1 MKEEEFNPS
10 TSEAF
15 QRNLD
20 KVFEEL
26 VAEKESVPLDT
37 SVEDDFQWIDID
49 KEIEKKIEKNKE
61 TDSKQ
66 TEIKNNKQLEVVK
79 NIEKVLQMEAAVSLE
94 PNVERK
100 TVRETFDEVPSMSAE
115 EEEKLLQ
122 GINEALAA
130 QIASEFG
137 ETEQKEEKKQEKP
150 VSRIWKRIPRWAKA
164 SMITLGSIVLIFG
177 LLLGTKPGRRVLY
190 GIVARVVHSGIV
202 NEEPGKHEEIYEGP
216 LGDDYIN
223 PELVEK
229 DEEGNVLDDEGNVV
243 IVPVEDED
251 ESEIRSE
258 EYCYNILLMGE
269 EAIDSY
275 GANGRTDLIMIATIN
290 AKEKKLK
297 LTSIMRDS
305 YAQIPG
311 HEDNKIN
318 AAFAKGGASLLVN
331 TIEQNLKIKID
342 GYVKVGFDG
351 FEQIIDRLGGVEIS
365 LTAEEA
371 EYLRT
376 HNYISKPEYRNVVAG
391 KQWFNG
397 NQTLGYCRVRY
408 VPTADGLYNDHGRT
422 ARQRAVLTQLFQKY
436 KTHNFVELASI
447 LYDCLGLVT
456 SDLSAEAMT
465 KMLELVIEERILE
478 LETSQIPAKSTFTDT
493 YIGKMSVLSVNWP
506 ANAEILQEFI
516 FGAEEATESN
526 GEIVE

>member
-49 KEIEKKIEKNKE
+49 KEIEKKIEKKKE
-61 TDSKQ
+61 TDSEQ
-66 TEIKNNKQLEVVK
+66 TEIENNEQADAMLH
-79 NIEKVLQMEAAVSLE
+79 IENVPQIEEAASLE
-94 PNVERK
+94 PNGEEK

-115 EEEKLLQ
+115 EEEQLLQ

-137 ETEQKEEKKQEKP
+137 EPEPEEEKKQENPALK
-150 VSRIWKRIPRWAKA
+150 IWRKVPKWAKA
-164 SMITLGSIVLIFG
+164 SLITLSSIVLMFG
-177 LLLGTKPGRRVLY
+177 LLLGTKPGRHVLY
-190 GIVARVVHSGIV
+190 SIAARVIHSGIE
-202 NEEPGKHEEIYEGP
+202 NEDPNKEEEIYEGP
-216 LGDDYIN
+216 LGDDYVN
-223 PELVEK
+223 PDLVEK
-229 DEEGNVLDDEGNVV
+229 DEEGNVLDDDGNAV

-251 ESEIRSE
+251 KSGIRSE
-258 EYCYNILLMGE
+258 DYCYNILLMGE

-290 AKEKKLK
+290 AKDKKLK

-318 AAFAKGGASLLVN
+318 AAFAKGGASLLVD
-331 TIEQNLKIKID
+331 TIEQNLKVKID

-456 SDLSAEAMT
+456 SDLSAEDMT
-465 KMLELVIEERILE
+465 KMLELVIEERILT
-478 LETSQIPAKSTFTDT
+478 LETSQIPAKGTFTDT

-506 ANAEILQEFI
+506 ENAKILQEFI
-516 FGAEEATESN
+516 FGPEED

>member
-15 QRNLD
+15 QKNLD

-37 SVEDDFQWIDID
+37 SVNDDFQWIDID
-49 KEIEKKIEKNKE
+49 KEIEKKTEKNNAPEGNVEMKEAGKEEEQTEEAAALEQETKE
-61 TDSKQ
+61 TSV
-66 TEIKNNKQLEVVK
+66 LET
-79 NIEKVLQMEAAVSLE
+79 L
-94 PNVERK
+94 
-100 TVRETFDEVPSMSAE
+100 DEVPSMSIE
-115 EEEKLLQ
+115 EEEKMLQ

-130 QIASEFG
+130 QIANEFV
-137 ETEQKEEKKQEKP
+137 ETETEEETKQVNSTVKSRKK
-150 VSRIWKRIPRWAKA
+150 IPRWVKA
-164 SMITLGSIVLIFG
+164 SLITLGSIVLIFG
-177 LLLGTKPGRRVLY
+177 LLLGTKPGRHVIY
-190 GIVARVVHSGIV
+190 SIVAKVVHSGIV
-202 NEEPGKHEEIYEGP
+202 NEDPNKEQEIYEGP
-216 LGDDYIN
+216 LGDDYIDT
-223 PELVEK
+223 EKVEK
-229 DEEGNVLDDEGNVV
+229 DEEGNVLDDEGNAV
-243 IVPVEDED
+243 IVPVEDEE

-269 EAIDSY
+269 EAINSH
-275 GANGRTDLIMIATIN
+275 GANGRTDLIMIASIN
-290 AKEKKLK
+290 AKDKKLK

-311 HEDNKIN
+311 YADNKIN
-318 AAFAKGGASLLVN
+318 AAYAKGGASLLVD
-331 TIEQNLKIKID
+331 TVEQNLKIKID

-351 FEQIIDRLGGVEIS
+351 FEQIIDRLGGVEIT

-371 EYLRT
+371 QYLRT
-376 HNYISKPEYRNVVAG
+376 HNYISNPAYRNVVAG

-408 VPTADGLYNDHGRT
+408 VPTAEGLYNDHGRT

-456 SDLSAEAMT
+456 SDLSAEDMT
-465 KMLELVIEERILE
+465 KMLELVIEERILT
-478 LETSQIPAKSTFTDT
+478 LETSQIPAKGTFTDT
-493 YIGKMSVLSVNWP
+493 YIGQMSVLAVNWP
-506 ANAEILQEFI
+506 KNAEILQEFI
-516 FGAEEATESN
+516 FGPKEES
-526 GEIVE
+526 GE

>member
-49 KEIEKKIEKNKE
+49 KEIEKNKE
-61 TDSKQ
+61 TEREQ
-66 TEIKNNKQLEVVK
+66 TELENNEQADAMP
-79 NIEKVLQMEAAVSLE
+79 QMEEAASLE
-94 PNVERK
+94 PNMEEK

-130 QIASEFG
+130 QIANEFG
-137 ETEQKEEKKQEKP
+137 EPEPEEEKKQENP
-150 VSRIWKRIPRWAKA
+150 VARVWRKVPRWAKA
-164 SMITLGSIVLIFG
+164 SLITLGSIVLIFG
-177 LLLGTKPGRRVLY
+177 LLVGTKPGRRVLY
-190 GIVARVVHSGIV
+190 SIAARVIHSGIV
-202 NEEPGKHEEIYEGP
+202 NEDPNKQDEIYEGP
-216 LGDDYIN
+216 LGDDYID
-223 PELVEK
+223 PDLVEK
-229 DEEGNVLDDEGNVV
+229 
-243 IVPVEDED
+243 ED

-269 EAIDSY
+269 EAIKSY

-290 AKEKKLK
+290 AKDKKLK

-318 AAFAKGGASLLVN
+318 AAYAKGGASLLVD
-331 TIEQNLKIKID
+331 TIEQNLKIQID

-456 SDLSAEAMT
+456 SDLSAEDMT
-465 KMLELVIEERILE
+465 KMLELVIEERILT
-478 LETSQIPAKSTFTDT
+478 LETSQIPAKGTFTDT

-506 ANAEILQEFI
+506 ANAKILQEFI
-516 FGAEEATESN
+516 FGPEEVTEQ
-526 GEIVE
+526 GESLE

>member
-61 TDSKQ
+61 IGNEQ
-66 TEIKNNKQLEVVK
+66 TELENGEPTEAVK
-79 NIEKVLQMEAAVSLE
+79 DIEEVQQMEVAASFEPNIE
-94 PNVERK
+94 PK
-100 TVRETFDEVPSMSAE
+100 TVREMFDEVPTMSAE

-137 ETEQKEEKKQEKP
+137 ELEPEEEKQQENP
-150 VSRIWKRIPRWAKA
+150 VLRVWRKVPKWAKA
-164 SMITLGSIVLIFG
+164 SLITLGFIVLVFG

-190 GIVARVVHSGIV
+190 SIAAKVIHSGIV
-202 NEEPGKHEEIYEGP
+202 NEEPGKQEEIYEGP
-216 LGDDYIN
+216 LGDDYID

-243 IVPVEDED
+243 IVPVEKDD

-269 EAIDSY
+269 EAINSY
-275 GANGRTDLIMIATIN
+275 GANGRTDMIMIATIN
-290 AKEKKLK
+290 AKDKKLK

-318 AAFAKGGASLLVN
+318 AAFAKGGASLLVD

-371 EYLRT
+371 QYLRT

-447 LYDCLGLVT
+447 LYDCLGLVA
-456 SDLSAEAMT
+456 SDLSAEDMT

-478 LETSQIPAKSTFTDT
+478 LETSQIPAKGTFTDT

-506 ANAEILQEFI
+506 ANAKILQEFI
-516 FGAEEATESN
+516 FGTEEDTEAN
-526 GEIVE
+526 GEIAE

>member
-26 VAEKESVPLDT
+26 VAEKESIPLDT

-61 TDSKQ
+61 T
-66 TEIKNNKQLEVVK
+66 
-79 NIEKVLQMEAAVSLE
+79 EKEQMEAKRDEYEEVEKSVKEVSSMEEAAALE
-94 PNVERK
+94 SNMEINPI
-100 TVRETFDEVPSMSAE
+100 RETFEEIPSMSAE

-137 ETEQKEEKKQEKP
+137 ETKLEEETKQENP
-150 VSRIWKRIPRWAKA
+150 VLRVWRKVPKWAKA
-164 SMITLGSIVLIFG
+164 SFITLGSIVLIFG
-177 LLLGTKPGRRVLY
+177 LLLGTKPGRHVLY
-190 GIVARVVHSGIV
+190 SIAARVIHFGIE
-202 NEEPGKHEEIYEGP
+202 NEDPNKKEEIYEGP

-223 PELVEK
+223 PDLVEK
-229 DEEGNVLDDEGNVV
+229 DEEGNVLDDEGNAV

-251 ESEIRSE
+251 KSEIRSE

-318 AAFAKGGASLLVN
+318 AAFAKGGASLLVD
-331 TIEQNLKIKID
+331 TVEQNLKVKID

-365 LTAEEA
+365 LTEEEA
-371 EYLRT
+371 QYLRT
-376 HNYISKPEYRNVVAG
+376 HNYISNPAYRNVVAG

-456 SDLSAEAMT
+456 SDLSAEDMT
-465 KMLELVIEERILE
+465 KMLELVIEERILT
-478 LETSQIPAKSTFTDT
+478 LETNQIPAKGTFTDT

-516 FGAEEATESN
+516 FGPEESTESN
-526 GEIVE
+526 GEITE